1 MEPTPP
7 KTRKIQKLTV
17 EQVWRALKAAVEN
30 PSRWDIGISWA
41 FRHDYWVG
49 RAAVA
54 RIGKIAVP
62 ALNSDELARYRF
74 ARNRRKPHVALIAA
88 IGLLPMHEGGRANLA
103 WLVRLADRIARR
115 LDRRRPLILDGSN
128 VIPFPMRP
136 AVPPAPPQTPATFME
151 PQQSA

>member
-7 KTRKIQKLTV
+7 KPRKVPKLTV
-17 EQVWRALKAAVEN
+17 EQVWRALRAAVEN
-30 PSRWDIGISWA
+30 PSKWDIGISWA

-49 RAAVA
+49 RAAID

-74 ARNRRKPHVALIAA
+74 ARNRKKPHVALIAA
-88 IGLLPMHEGGRANLA
+88 IGLLPMHEGGRPNFA
-103 WLVRLADRIARR
+103 WLVRLSDRIARR
-115 LDRRRPLILDGSN
+115 LDHRPLILDGSN
-128 VIPFPMRP
+128 VVPFPKRS
-136 AVPPAPPQTPATFME
+136 AVPPIAAQAPATLME